1 MLLKKIKFIGLV
13 LFTMLFFSCDEKQF
27 FSEYKELDKFNKK
40 SSEENPNTLRSKLK
54 NLKDFKQK
62 VTILLY

>member
-27 FSEYKELDKFNKK
+27 FSEYKELDGTWKKSDTLRFALNKK
-40 SSEENPNTLRSKLK
+40 TR
-54 NLKDFKQK
+54 
-62 VTILLY
+62 